1 MAPSRRIISKR
12 DLREDIKAASIE
24 FIGTF
29 VFLLLALGAIQSV
42 DLGVART
49 QGVEIAENGP
59 RSTERNIYVSVA
71 AGVSLLGS
79 AWMFYRTT
87 GGLFNPSV
95 TLALRL
101 IGQITTMQ
109 LVLYI
114 IAQLVGSI
122 AASAVI
128 LGLFPGPLFIRSK
141 LGEGT
146 TLAQGVFLEM
156 FATSILILAILMLA
170 AEKSRATPMAPIGI
184 SMTLFACHLFS
195 ISATGTSLNPARTFG
210 PAVIAGFRSD
220 HWVYWVGPFAGSC
233 LSVAF
238 YAWLKHTRY
247 WDINPHQMDTDP
259 KESPEDPVKGVK
271 KDIRHAE
278 NQRTTSKSGRQNGAS
293 GESGDEKRHGDQMV

>member
-1 MAPSRRIISKR
+1 MELVLTRPQLSQ
-12 DLREDIKAASIE
+12 
-24 FIGTF
+24 F

-42 DLGVART
+42 DLGVAKT

-146 TLAQGVFLEM
+146 SLAQGVFLEM

-210 PAVIAGFRSD
+210 PAVITGFRSD

-238 YAWLKHTRY
+238 YAWLKQCVFIVLFSLILTK
-247 WDINPHQMDTDP
+247 T
-259 KESPEDPVKGVK
+259 
-271 KDIRHAE
+271 
-278 NQRTTSKSGRQNGAS
+278 
-293 GESGDEKRHGDQMV
+293 